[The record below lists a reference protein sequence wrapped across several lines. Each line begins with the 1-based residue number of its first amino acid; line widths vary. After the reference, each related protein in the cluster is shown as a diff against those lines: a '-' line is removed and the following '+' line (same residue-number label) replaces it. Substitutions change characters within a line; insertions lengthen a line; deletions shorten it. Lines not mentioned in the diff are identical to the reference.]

1 MGIPWGRSRTTSLE
15 KEKAQEGFDLKVALP
30 FLSLYMYAFSS
41 LGKYLVRD
49 MVVLT
54 MGNGCCCRYGFTVVY
69 IYTYKMT
76 YKTKSELCNQRKKF
90 IVVLVRYLYLK
101 KLFLVLLV

>member
-54 MGNGCCCRYGFTVVY
+54 MGNGCFCRYGFTVVY
-69 IYTYKMT
+69 IYTYKTT